1 MSKAAGLINIVHGGE
16 SRWPRAQRHAAASMH
31 EMGEKGRGRN
41 MHRLIFWYVFIL
53 CGRFSM
59 YLTMHLKNK
68 QIFSCHE

>member
-1 MSKAAGLINIVHGGE
+1 MSKADGLINIVHGGE
-16 SRWPRAQRHAAASMH
+16 SGWPRAQQHTSASMH

-41 MHRLIFWYVFIL
+41 MHQLIFWYVFIL
-53 CGRFSM
+53 RGRFFM